1 MIKTMLFDFN
11 GTLLNDMPIWRMAMV
26 KTFKSFEKDP
36 PTTEEYFSKM
46 KKDYLDVYRSR
57 GITAS
62 REEINAIYIPEY
74 NRLVSTAD
82 VFHGVTSTL
91 STLKKKGIKMGL
103 LTLQPE
109 EMVTPLLEKFLLAEM
124 FTADYCDFHCK
135 DKAKTILSIAEATG
149 TDLKH
154 VCFMG
159 DTPSDI
165 TQGQEAGV
173 RTAAFLTGHL
183 PEHMFAE
190 NPPNHVFTS
199 FSQLLRL
206 VH

>member
-1 MIKTMLFDFN
+1 MIKTFLFDFN
-11 GTLLNDMPIWRMAMV
+11 GTLLDDMPIWRMAMV
-26 KTFKSFEKDP
+26 KTFSTFGKEP
-36 PTTEEYFSKM
+36 PTTERYFSEM
-46 KKDYLDVYRSR
+46 KKDYMDVYRSR

-74 NRLVSTAD
+74 NRLVSTAN

-91 STLKKKGIKMGL
+91 STLKKKGIKIGL

-109 EMVTPLLEKFLLAEM
+109 EMVTPLLKKFLLTDM
-124 FTADYCDFHCK
+124 FSADYCDYHCK
-135 DKAKTILSIAEATG
+135 DKAKTILNIAESTG
-149 TDLKH
+149 TKMEH
-154 VCFMG
+154 ICFMG

-165 TQGQEAGV
+165 TQGREAGV

-190 NPPNHVFTS
+190 NPPNHLFTG

-206 VH
+206 IN